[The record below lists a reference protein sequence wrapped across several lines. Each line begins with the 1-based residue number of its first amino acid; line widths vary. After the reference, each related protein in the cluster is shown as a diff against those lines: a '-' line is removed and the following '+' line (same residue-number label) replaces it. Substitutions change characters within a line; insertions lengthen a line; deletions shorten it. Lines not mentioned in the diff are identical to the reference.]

1 MNYKSSLRVIAL
13 LILLG
18 LILFPLTTLHA
29 QESGF
34 TETFNDPELPNWE
47 RSPSA
52 NVVDGV
58 LHIDQ
63 SGYVLHSGGWGDL
76 NLAVR
81 ASLVGEG
88 FVAVSYRATEI
99 GDYSIHI
106 SENEITLYKAGE
118 AIAQETMAYIPPG
131 EWFWI
136 NVIAIGDSHEISL
149 NGQLVLRFLDPDP
162 LPPGGVALAV
172 QGQAKGQFDDLSLVS
187 LGEELQPEESGASQE
202 PPSAQETSGEP
213 TQAPSVSVESG
224 VPAYQSE
231 PWVVLGGPPGGIGY
245 DIRMVPEDPDIMYV
259 TDSGGGIFKSQNGGQ
274 SWMPINHGIEST
286 PDIGTL
292 VFCATIDPHDSN
304 TIWIGTQFSAHIY
317 RSTDAGQ
324 TWEERD
330 NGVIPFPG
338 EHSVRGIT
346 IDPND
351 PTVVYSA
358 FETSGLEGA
367 RGEVYKSTD
376 AGLNWTRIW
385 QGENLARYIWIDPRN
400 TQRLFVSTGI
410 FDRIA
415 ANADPDGKGGG
426 VGVLRSEDGGQTWTE
441 LNEKNG
447 LNGGLYIPSLFMHPE
462 NPDILIAAVSAQ
474 GGKGKIPGV
483 YLTQD
488 GGDTWKLIRGAAED
502 TPSERTMEAVEI
514 SMSNPNVWYAAG
526 PEVIHRSD
534 DGGQTW
540 QNYPMR
546 TADRGSGFPIDIQ
559 VDPRDPYRLFVNNYG
574 GGNMMSTDGGETWV
588 DASQGYTGAGIWGLY
603 VDPANSWMVTV
614 AANTAN
620 FRSTDGGQTW
630 KGIKLASTDETQN
643 GSLRGR
649 ILTYPEGSGAHILG
663 TGDFNQG
670 YVFHSLDGGNTW
682 KGSEVVDIEE
692 LSRTGALE
700 EGLYLARAFAF
711 APSDPQIVYI
721 GYGDRPALLGSFAD
735 SPKTPPGFFRSQDGG
750 YTWEHVE
757 NTPFADVSILTLAV
771 SPDDPRTIFV
781 ATMAGVFRSQD
792 GGDTWQNL
800 ETLEAITPINP
811 GEGSP
816 HIFIIAT
823 DPFDPGIVY
832 AGSPHGGVF
841 RSEDGGDIWEQA
853 SSGMDPNESVFD
865 LLPDPN
871 RPGVLYASTRTSGVY
886 YTTDRGERWIG
897 LKDGMPG
904 TFVDQLALSSDGSV
918 LYAATHVAGVLR
930 LGTPSS
936 APPQTEPAP
945 ESLAENGSTPGTP
958 QSGSP
963 AESGPAPGT
972 PQPTSVVIVM
982 AIGILL
988 GLVLV
993 ITLFALRKRR

>member
-1 MNYKSSLRVIAL
+1 MKYKSSLRMIAL
-13 LILLG
+13 LILFG
-18 LILFPLTTLHA
+18 LILFPLSTLLA

-34 TETFNDPELPNWE
+34 TETFNDPKLPNWE

-52 NVVDGV
+52 NVADGV
-58 LHIDQ
+58 LRIDPN
-63 SGYVLHSGGWGDL
+63 GYVLHSGGWGDL

-88 FVAVSYRATEI
+88 FVAVSYRVTEI
-99 GDYSIHI
+99 GDYSIYI
-106 SENEITLYKAGE
+106 SEDKITLQKAGE
-118 AIAQETMAYIPPG
+118 PIAQEMIAYIPPG
-131 EWFWI
+131 ERFWI
-136 NVIAIGDSHEISL
+136 NVSAVGDSHEISL
-149 NGQLVLRFLDPDP
+149 NGQLVLTVLDPDP
-162 LPPGGVALAV
+162 LPPGGIALSV
-172 QGQAKGQFDDLSLVS
+172 QGQAKGEFDDLTLVS
-187 LGEELQPEESGASQE
+187 MGEEHQPEKSGETKE
-202 PPSAQETSGEP
+202 PPSAQETGEEP
-213 TQAPSVSVESG
+213 TEAPSVSKEG

-245 DIRMVPEDPDIMYV
+245 DIRMVPENPEIMYV
-259 TDSGGGIFKSQNGGQ
+259 TDSGGGIFKSQNGGK
-274 SWMPINHGIEST
+274 SWVPINQGIESN

-317 RSTDAGQ
+317 RSADGGQ

-330 NGVIPFPG
+330 NGIIPFQG

-351 PTVVYSA
+351 PNIVYAA
-358 FETSGLEGA
+358 FESSGILDGLSRS

-376 AGLNWTRIW
+376 AGVNWTRIW
-385 QGENLARYIWIDPRN
+385 EGQNLARYIWINPRN
-400 TQRLFVSTGI
+400 SQRLFVSTGI

-441 LNEKNG
+441 LNEENG
-447 LNGGLYIPSLFMHPE
+447 LNGGLYIPSLFMHPQ

-483 YLTQD
+483 YMTQD
-488 GGDTWKLIRGAAED
+488 GGDNWKLIRGAAEE
-502 TPSERTMEAVEI
+502 TRAERTMEAVEI
-514 SMSNPNVWYAAG
+514 STSNPNVWYAAG

-540 QNYPMR
+540 QNFPMR
-546 TADRGSGFPIDIQ
+546 TPDRGSGFPIDIQ

-574 GGNMMSTDGGETWV
+574 GGNMLSTDGGETWV

-603 VDPANSWMVTV
+603 VDPTNSWTVTV
-614 AANTAN
+614 AANTAD

-630 KGIKLASTDETQN
+630 KGIKLGSTEETLN
-643 GSLRGR
+643 WSLRGR
-649 ILTYPEGSGAHILG
+649 ILSYPEGSGTHILG
-663 TGDFNQG
+663 SGDFNQG
-670 YVFHSLDGGNTW
+670 FVFHSLDGGNTW
-682 KGSEVVDIEE
+682 EGSEIVDIQE

-721 GYGDRPALLGSFAD
+721 GYGDRPALLGSFMD
-735 SPKTPPGFFRSQDGG
+735 SLKTPPGFFRSQDGG

-771 SPDDPRTIFV
+771 SPDDPRTLFV

-800 ETLEAITPINP
+800 ENLEAITPINP
-811 GEGSP
+811 AEGYP
-816 HIFIIAT
+816 HIFVITT
-823 DPFDPGIVY
+823 DPFDPGTVY
-832 AGSPHGGVF
+832 AGSPRGGVF
-841 RSEDGGDIWEQA
+841 RSEDGGDTWEQA
-853 SSGMDPNESVFD
+853 SSGMDPNETIFD

-871 RPGVLYASTRTSGVY
+871 RPGVLYASTRISGVY
-886 YTTDRGERWIG
+886 YTTDRGESWIG
-897 LKDGMPG
+897 LKDGMPA
-904 TFVDQLALSSDGSV
+904 TWVDQLALSSDGSV
-918 LYAATHVAGVLR
+918 LYAATHVSGVLR

-936 APPQTEPAP
+936 TQPQAQPEP

-958 QSGSP
+958 Q
-963 AESGPAPGT
+963 
-972 PQPTSVVIVM
+972 PTTFLTIMVIV
-982 AIGILL
+982 ILL

-993 ITLFALRKRR
+993 ITLFVFRKRK